1 MTHPDRNTL
10 KEFAAWSVGPIV
22 SIFLPCDPQRSE
34 PDPAALK
41 SAAQWSEESLVNDH
55 GLDPAAAAAIL
66 APLMGAALAPAAP
79 SRGAAWFLAPGR
91 ATCIALPSNVGPAV
105 QIGTAPDT
113 LRLLPFVSD
122 APVYYV
128 LALSQRRVRL
138 FRASRFDIEPIA
150 VPDMPKGL
158 DDDLWYV
165 QRDTSFNRHGS
176 GAMHAAGAT
185 PDDAKDLVHQYMHH
199 VDRALAPVLAESH
212 APLVVVGIGYEAAMF
227 INESHYR
234 HIVETP
240 VVGNADSLDVATIH
254 ARSWEIVDALPGAA
268 QAASARAKDLAGT
281 GRAVTDPS
289 EIATAATNGAVE
301 QFLVARSLTDGSP
314 VQGRLDDERARYATA
329 LNAAVATGAM
339 AFVVDDADLPAGAMA
354 AAVLRY

>member
-10 KEFAAWSVGPIV
+10 RDFAAWSDGPIV
-22 SIFLPCDPQRSE
+22 SIFLPCDPKRAE

-41 SAAQWSEESLVNDH
+41 SAAQWAEESLVTDH
-55 GLDPAAAAAIL
+55 GLDRAAAAAIL
-66 APLMGAALAPAAP
+66 APLVGAALVPATP

-91 ATCIALPSNVGPAV
+91 AMCIAVPGDIGPAV
-105 QIGTAPDT
+105 QIGAAPDT
-113 LRLLPFVSD
+113 LRLLPFLSGE
-122 APVYYV
+122 PTYYI
-128 LALSQRRVRL
+128 LALSQHRVRV
-138 FRASRFDIEPIA
+138 FRANRFDIEPVNVA
-150 VPDMPKGL
+150 DMPKGIE
-158 DDDLWYV
+158 DDLWYV
-165 QRDTSFNRHGS
+165 QRETSFNRHGS

-185 PDDAKDLVHQYMHH
+185 PDDTKDMVHQYMHH

-268 QAASARAKDLAGT
+268 EAATARAQDLAGT
-281 GRAVTDPS
+281 GRAVTDPG
-289 EIATAATNGAVE
+289 EIATAAANGAVE
-301 QFLVARSLTDGSP
+301 QFLVARSLTEGSP
-314 VQGRLDDERARYATA
+314 VQGRLDDERACYATA
-329 LNAAVATGAM
+329 LNAAVATGAT